1 MAVPFS
7 LPGRRTSHQSLRCIR
22 SIRGAAISTLCG
34 GCPSPCNESENDV
47 MSESLPPV
55 INQPSPA
62 SAQTIPGQIPA
73 VQTLGL
79 TRTYGTMMALNA
91 LDLTV
96 QQGDLFGFIGS
107 NGAGKTTTLRILAT
121 FLAPTAGQALVLG
134 HDVGRDADAVR
145 HVIGYMPDFF
155 GVYKDME
162 VTEYLDFF
170 GACYKIPTAQREKTV
185 NDVLELVGLSE
196 KKGALIGA
204 LSRGMQQ
211 RLGLARVLIHDPQL
225 LLLDEPASGLDPR
238 ARIEMMAILQELQ
251 RLGKTIIISSHILSE
266 LQTLC
271 NRVAIIEKGK
281 LIYSGPVQG
290 VRDQMAQG
298 RVVWV
303 RVSSDQPHAIQLLK
317 TRPEVSEVS
326 TVDGEIK
333 ITLSNHDIDHSI
345 IADVLVRGGARL
357 IELRED
363 EIGLEEVFMR
373 VTRGE
378 TQ

>member
-1 MAVPFS
+1 MNA
-7 LPGRRTSHQSLRCIR
+7 
-22 SIRGAAISTLCG
+22 
-34 GCPSPCNESENDV
+34 
-47 MSESLPPV
+47 PP
-55 INQPSPA
+55 
-62 SAQTIPGQIPA
+62 IPA
-73 VQTLGL
+73 VQTHGL
-79 TRTYGTMMALNA
+79 TRMYGAIAALSGM
-91 LDLTV
+91 DLTV
-96 QQGDLFGFIGS
+96 NKGDLFGFIGS

-121 FLAPTAGQALVLG
+121 FLAPSSGTATILG
-134 HDVGRDADAVR
+134 HDVVADADAVR

-185 NDVLELVGLSE
+185 NDVLELVGLTE
-196 KKGALIGA
+196 KRGALIGA

-271 NRVAIIEKGK
+271 NRVAIIERGK

-290 VRDQMAQG
+290 VRDQMASGQIY
-298 RVVWV
+298 WV
-303 RVSSDQPHAIQLLK
+303 TVKSDQIQAVELLK
-317 TRPEVSEVS
+317 GRPEISEVG
-326 TVDGEIK
+326 TVDSEIK
-333 ITLSNHDIDHSI
+333 VTLAGENVDHSVV
-345 IADVLVRGGARL
+345 ADVLVRGG
-357 IELRED
+357 
-363 EIGLEEVFMR
+363 
-373 VTRGE
+373 
-378 TQ
+378 

>member
-1 MAVPFS
+1 M
-7 LPGRRTSHQSLRCIR
+7 
-22 SIRGAAISTLCG
+22 
-34 GCPSPCNESENDV
+34 NE
-47 MSESLPPV
+47 PP
-55 INQPSPA
+55 
-62 SAQTIPGQIPA
+62 IPA
-73 VQTLGL
+73 VQTFGL
-79 TRTYGTMMALNA
+79 TRMYGAIA
-91 LDLTV
+91 AVYKLDLTV
-96 QQGDLFGFIGS
+96 NKGDLFGFIGS

-121 FLAPTAGQALVLG
+121 FLAPSAGTARILGQ
-134 HDVGRDADAVR
+134 DVVAEADAVR

-185 NDVLELVGLSE
+185 NDVLELVGLTE
-196 KKGALIGA
+196 KKGSLIGA

-271 NRVAIIEKGK
+271 NRVGIIEKGR

-290 VRDQMAQG
+290 VRDQVSHGRVDVGPRFQRPGPGHGPAQG
-298 RVVWV
+298 AKGVCG
-303 RVSSDQPHAIQLLK
+303 SSRHRWRDQGDPGRSRRRAQPGGGCPRSRRRE
-317 TRPEVSEVS
+317 TRR
-326 TVDGEIK
+326 T
-333 ITLSNHDIDHSI
+333 
-345 IADVLVRGGARL
+345 ARG
-357 IELRED
+357 
-363 EIGLEEVFMR
+363 
-373 VTRGE
+373 
-378 TQ
+378 

>member
-1 MAVPFS
+1 
-7 LPGRRTSHQSLRCIR
+7 
-22 SIRGAAISTLCG
+22 
-34 GCPSPCNESENDV
+34 
-47 MSESLPPV
+47 MSATPPL
-55 INQPSPA
+55 
-62 SAQTIPGQIPA
+62 PA
-73 VQTLGL
+73 VQTIGL
-79 TRTYGTMMALNA
+79 TRTYGQMVALNS

-96 QQGDLFGFIGS
+96 FKGDLFGFIGS

-121 FLAPTAGQALVLG
+121 FLAPTSGQAIVLG
-134 HDVGRDADAVR
+134 HDVVRQADAVR

-196 KKGALIGA
+196 KKGTLIGA

-211 RLGLARVLIHDPQL
+211 RLGLARVLIHDPQV

-251 RLGKTIIISSHILSE
+251 RMGKTIIISSHILSE

-290 VRDQMAQG
+290 VRDQMATG
-298 RVVWV
+298 RIVWV
-303 RVSSDQPHAIQLLK
+303 RVRSDQEKAIELLK
-317 TRPEVSEVS
+317 ARSEVTEAVAS
-326 TVDGEIK
+326 DGQIK
-333 ITLSNHDIDHSI
+333 VTLADHESDHSI
-345 IADVLVRGGARL
+345 VAEALVQGGARVL
-357 IELRED
+357 EVRED
-363 EIGLEEVFMR
+363 ELGLEEVFLR

>member
-1 MAVPFS
+1 MSNP
-7 LPGRRTSHQSLRCIR
+7 TQS
-22 SIRGAAISTLCG
+22 
-34 GCPSPCNESENDV
+34 
-47 MSESLPPV
+47 
-55 INQPSPA
+55 
-62 SAQTIPGQIPA
+62 QTPA
-73 VQTLGL
+73 VQTTDL
-79 TRTYGTMMALNA
+79 TRMYGNMVALSS
-91 LDLTV
+91 LTLTV
-96 QQGDLFGFIGS
+96 NRGDLFGFIGS

-121 FLAPTAGQALVLG
+121 FLAPSGGKAEVLG
-134 HDVGRDADAVR
+134 HNVVHDADRVR
-145 HVIGYMPDFF
+145 HIIGYMPDFF

-170 GACYKIPTAQREKTV
+170 GACYKIPAVQREKTV
-185 NDVLELVGLSE
+185 NDVLELVGLTE

-290 VRDQMAQG
+290 VREQM
-298 RVVWV
+298 
-303 RVSSDQPHAIQLLK
+303 SSGQIYWIKVGSDPLEAIALLK
-317 TRPEVSEVS
+317 ARPEVAEVEQ
-326 TVDGEIK
+326 VDGQMKVTCTGPE
-333 ITLSNHDIDHSI
+333 TDPSVL
-345 IADVLVRGGARL
+345 AEALVRGGVKL
-357 IELRED
+357 TGLWED
-363 EIGLEEVFMR
+363 EVGLEEVFMR

>member
-1 MAVPFS
+1 MA
-7 LPGRRTSHQSLRCIR
+7 ID
-22 SIRGAAISTLCG
+22 A
-34 GCPSPCNESENDV
+34 
-47 MSESLPPV
+47 PPTV
-55 INQPSPA
+55 
-62 SAQTIPGQIPA
+62 PA
-73 VQTLGL
+73 VQTTDL
-79 TRTYGTMMALNA
+79 TRLYGSMVALSN
-91 LDLTV
+91 LNLTV
-96 QQGDLFGFIGS
+96 NRGDLFGFIGS

-121 FLAPTAGQALVLG
+121 FLAPSSGKAEVLG
-134 HDVGRDADAVR
+134 HDVVKDADAVR
-145 HVIGYMPDFF
+145 HTIGYMPDFF

-170 GACYKIPTAQREKTV
+170 GACYKIPSAQREKTV
-185 NDVLELVGLSE
+185 NDVLELVGLTE
-196 KKGALIGA
+196 KRGALIGA

-281 LIYSGPVQG
+281 LIYAGPVQG
-290 VRDQMAQG
+290 VRDQMSNGQVYWVTVGSDSSKALEILKSRKEVQEVVPSDGQLKVTFGNDVDPAFLAEALVQG
-298 RVVWV
+298 GV
-303 RVSSDQPHAIQLLK
+303 R
-317 TRPEVSEVS
+317 
-326 TVDGEIK
+326 IK
-333 ITLSNHDIDHSI
+333 GLW
-345 IADVLVRGGARL
+345 
-357 IELRED
+357 ED
-363 EIGLEEVFMR
+363 ELGLEEVFLR

>member
-1 MAVPFS
+1 MTDSA
-7 LPGRRTSHQSLRCIR
+7 
-22 SIRGAAISTLCG
+22 
-34 GCPSPCNESENDV
+34 
-47 MSESLPPV
+47 PP
-55 INQPSPA
+55 
-62 SAQTIPGQIPA
+62 IPA
-73 VQTLGL
+73 VETKGL
-79 TRTYGTMMALNA
+79 TRMYGSIAALYG

-96 QQGDLFGFIGS
+96 NKGYLFGFIGS
-107 NGAGKTTTLRILAT
+107 NGAGKTTTLRILST
-121 FLAPTAGQALVLG
+121 FLAPSAGTAIILG
-134 HDVGRDADAVR
+134 HDVVKHADAVR

-185 NDVLELVGLSE
+185 NDVLELVGLTE

-238 ARIEMMAILQELQ
+238 ARIEVMAILQELQ

-266 LQTLC
+266 LQNLC

-290 VRDQMAQG
+290 VRDQMATGLVYWVTIIGDSARAIEVLKG
-298 RVVWV
+298 R
-303 RVSSDQPHAIQLLK
+303 AEI
-317 TRPEVSEVS
+317 TEVSP
-326 TVDGEIK
+326 VDGEIK
-333 ITLSNHDIDHSI
+333 VTLASHDIDHSI
-345 IADVLVRGGARL
+345 VAEVLVRGGAKL

>member
-1 MAVPFS
+1 M
-7 LPGRRTSHQSLRCIR
+7 
-22 SIRGAAISTLCG
+22 
-34 GCPSPCNESENDV
+34 ENV
-47 MSESLPPV
+47 PPV
-55 INQPSPA
+55 
-62 SAQTIPGQIPA
+62 PA
-73 VQTLGL
+73 VQTIGL
-79 TRTYGTMMALNA
+79 TRSYGAMVALNA
-91 LDLTV
+91 LDLTINR
-96 QQGDLFGFIGS
+96 GDLFGFIGS

-121 FLAPTAGQALVLG
+121 FLTPSAGQARVLG
-134 HDVGRDADAVR
+134 HDVVRDADAVR
-145 HVIGYMPDFF
+145 HIIGYMPDFF

-170 GACYKIPTAQREKTV
+170 GACYKIPSAQREKTV

-196 KKGALIGA
+196 KKGSLIGA

-211 RLGLARVLIHDPQL
+211 RLGLARVLIHDPQV

-290 VRDQMAQG
+290 VRDQLSTG

-303 RVSSDQPHAIQLLK
+303 KVSSDQAAALDLLK
-317 TRPEVSEVS
+317 VRPEVSEAVAL
-326 TVDGEIK
+326 DGQIK
-333 ITLSNHDIDHSI
+333 VTLVNHETDHSI
-345 IADVLVRGGARL
+345 VADALVRGGAKVVA
-357 IELRED
+357 LRED
-363 EIGLEEVFMR
+363 ELGLEEVFLR

>member
-1 MAVPFS
+1 MDA
-7 LPGRRTSHQSLRCIR
+7 
-22 SIRGAAISTLCG
+22 
-34 GCPSPCNESENDV
+34 
-47 MSESLPPV
+47 PP
-55 INQPSPA
+55 
-62 SAQTIPGQIPA
+62 IPA
-73 VQTLGL
+73 VVTIGL
-79 TRTYGTMMALNA
+79 TRHYGAITALNS
-91 LDLTV
+91 LDLTIN
-96 QQGDLFGFIGS
+96 QGDLFGFIGS

-121 FLAPTAGQALVLG
+121 FLAPSAGTAKILG
-134 HDVGRDADAVR
+134 FDVVREADAVR
-145 HVIGYMPDFF
+145 HIIGYMPDFF

-185 NDVLELVGLSE
+185 GDVLELVGLSE
-196 KKGALIGA
+196 KRGSIIGA

-211 RLGLARVLIHDPQL
+211 RLGLARVLIHDPRL

-290 VRDQMAQG
+290 VRDQMAG
-298 RVVWV
+298 RLTYWV
-303 RVSSDQPHAIQLLK
+303 LPAGDPAPAIAALK
-317 TRPEVSEVS
+317 AIPTVADAVAVDGQVKVTFANPEV
-326 TVDGEIK
+326 DP
-333 ITLSNHDIDHSI
+333 SI
-345 IADVLVRGGARL
+345 LAVALVQGGVKFTGL
-357 IELRED
+357 WED
-363 EIGLEEVFMR
+363 ELGLEEVFLR

>member
-1 MAVPFS
+1 MNA
-7 LPGRRTSHQSLRCIR
+7 
-22 SIRGAAISTLCG
+22 
-34 GCPSPCNESENDV
+34 
-47 MSESLPPV
+47 PP
-55 INQPSPA
+55 
-62 SAQTIPGQIPA
+62 IPA
-73 VQTLGL
+73 VQTNGL
-79 TRTYGTMMALNA
+79 TRNYGATLALNA
-91 LDLTV
+91 LDLTIHR
-96 QQGDLFGFIGS
+96 GDLFGFIGS

-121 FLAPTAGQALVLG
+121 FLAPSAGQAIVLG
-134 HDVGRDADAVR
+134 HDVVRDADAVR

-271 NRVAIIEKGK
+271 NRVAIIEKGR

-290 VRDQMAQG
+290 VRDQMQNG
-298 RVVWV
+298 QVYWV
-303 RVSSDQPHAIQLLK
+303 TVSGDSVKALEILK
-317 TRPEVSEVS
+317 ARPEIADV
-326 TVDGEIK
+326 TAVDGELK
-333 ITLSNHDIDHSI
+333 VTLTSHETDHSI
-345 IADVLVRGGARL
+345 VADILVRGGAKL

-363 EIGLEEVFMR
+363 EIGLEEVFLR

-378 TQ
+378 T

>member
-1 MAVPFS
+1 MP
-7 LPGRRTSHQSLRCIR
+7 
-22 SIRGAAISTLCG
+22 
-34 GCPSPCNESENDV
+34 ESA
-47 MSESLPPV
+47 LPP
-55 INQPSPA
+55 QA
-62 SAQTIPGQIPA
+62 A
-73 VQTLGL
+73 VQTHGL
-79 TRTYGTMMALNA
+79 TRMYGSLAALSG

-96 QQGDLFGFIGS
+96 NKGDLFGFIGS

-121 FLAPTAGQALVLG
+121 FLTPSAGSALVLG
-134 HDVGRDADAVR
+134 NDVVRQADAVR

-170 GACYKIPTAQREKTV
+170 GACYKIPTAKREQTV
-185 NDVLELVGLSE
+185 KDVLELVGLSE
-196 KKGALIGA
+196 KRGALIGA

-211 RLGLARVLIHDPQL
+211 RIGLARVLIHDPQV

-251 RLGKTIIISSHILSE
+251 RMGKTIIISSHILSE

-290 VRDQMAQG
+290 VREQVSTGKVM
-298 RVVWV
+298 WV
-303 RVSSDQPHAIQLLK
+303 RVTSDPAQATELLK
-317 TRPEVSEVS
+317 TRPEVTEVEP
-326 TVDGEIK
+326 VDGELK
-333 ITLSNHDIDHSI
+333 ITLASHDVDHSLV
-345 IADVLVRGGARL
+345 ADVLVRGGAKL
-357 IELRED
+357 VELRED
-363 EIGLEEVFMR
+363 EIGLEEVFLR
-373 VTRGE
+373 VTRGD

>member
-1 MAVPFS
+1 
-7 LPGRRTSHQSLRCIR
+7 
-22 SIRGAAISTLCG
+22 
-34 GCPSPCNESENDV
+34 
-47 MSESLPPV
+47 MSSAPPV
-55 INQPSPA
+55 
-62 SAQTIPGQIPA
+62 PA
-73 VQTLGL
+73 VQTFGL
-79 TRTYGTMMALNA
+79 TRLYGTLTALNG

-96 QQGDLFGFIGS
+96 NTGDLFGFIGS

-121 FLAPTAGQALVLG
+121 FLTPSAGRAEVLG
-134 HDVGRDADAVR
+134 HDVVLGADAVR

-170 GACYKIPTAQREKTV
+170 GACYKIPTRQREKTV

-196 KKGALIGA
+196 KRGTLIGA

-211 RLGLARVLIHDPQL
+211 RLGLARVLIHDPKV

-251 RLGKTIIISSHILSE
+251 RMGKTIIISSHILSE

-290 VRDQMAQG
+290 VRDQMSSG
-298 RVVWV
+298 LVYWV
-303 RVSSDQPHAIQLLK
+303 RVSSDSDQAVELLK
-317 TRPEVSEVS
+317 ARPEVAEV
-326 TVDGEIK
+326 TPADGRLRV
-333 ITLSNHDIDHSI
+333 TLVNHDTDPSCV
-345 IADVLVRGGARL
+345 AEALVKGGARL
-357 IELRED
+357 VEFRED
-363 EIGLEEVFMR
+363 EVGLERVFLH

>member
-1 MAVPFS
+1 MPAE
-7 LPGRRTSHQSLRCIR
+7 T
-22 SIRGAAISTLCG
+22 
-34 GCPSPCNESENDV
+34 
-47 MSESLPPV
+47 PP
-55 INQPSPA
+55 
-62 SAQTIPGQIPA
+62 IPA
-73 VQTLGL
+73 VRTFGL
-79 TRTYGTMMALNA
+79 TRMYGNIAALSG

-96 QQGDLFGFIGS
+96 NKGDLFGFIGS
-107 NGAGKTTTLRILAT
+107 NGAGKTTTLRILST
-121 FLAPTAGQALVLG
+121 FLAPSAGTAQIMG
-134 HDVGRDADAVR
+134 HDVVRDADTVR

-170 GACYKIPTAQREKTV
+170 GACYKIPTVQREKAV
-185 NDVLELVGLSE
+185 GDVLELVGLSE

-298 RVVWV
+298 LIYWV
-303 RVSSDQPHAIQLLK
+303 TVPHA
-317 TRPEVSEVS
+317 EVP
-326 TVDGEIK
+326 
-333 ITLSNHDIDHSI
+333 
-345 IADVLVRGGARL
+345 
-357 IELRED
+357 
-363 EIGLEEVFMR
+363 
-373 VTRGE
+373 
-378 TQ
+378 

>member
-1 MAVPFS
+1 MSDEP
-7 LPGRRTSHQSLRCIR
+7 
-22 SIRGAAISTLCG
+22 ST
-34 GCPSPCNESENDV
+34 N
-47 MSESLPPV
+47 LPPV
-55 INQPSPA
+55 TNA
-62 SAQTIPGQIPA
+62 A
-73 VQTLGL
+73 VETFGL
-79 TRTYGTMMALNA
+79 TRHYGNLTALNS

-96 QQGDLFGFIGS
+96 NKGDLFGFIGS
-107 NGAGKTTTLRILAT
+107 NGAGKTTTLRILST
-121 FLAPTAGQALVLG
+121 FLTPSTGTARVLG
-134 HDVGRDADAVR
+134 HDVVSEADQVR
-145 HVIGYMPDFF
+145 RILGYMPDFF

-170 GACYKIPTAQREKTV
+170 AACYRIGAAKREQTI

-211 RLGLARVLIHDPQL
+211 RIGLARVLVHDPQI

-266 LQTLC
+266 LETLC
-271 NRVAIIEKGK
+271 NRVAIIEKGG

-290 VRDQMAQG
+290 VQSQFSKKQAY
-298 RVVWV
+298 RVGVADNIDRAMELLRERTEV
-303 RVSSDQPHAIQLLK
+303 AVAELEESGDRIRVELADSQENASVIA
-317 TRPEVSEVS
+317 
-326 TVDGEIK
+326 
-333 ITLSNHDIDHSI
+333 SI
-345 IADVLVRGGARL
+345 IVNGGLQLTALEPEEMKLEDVFLQ
-357 IELRED
+357 
-363 EIGLEEVFMR
+363 

>member
-1 MAVPFS
+1 MNA
-7 LPGRRTSHQSLRCIR
+7 
-22 SIRGAAISTLCG
+22 
-34 GCPSPCNESENDV
+34 
-47 MSESLPPV
+47 PP
-55 INQPSPA
+55 
-62 SAQTIPGQIPA
+62 IPA
-73 VQTLGL
+73 VQTFGL
-79 TRTYGTMMALNA
+79 TRLYGNITALDK

-96 QQGDLFGFIGS
+96 NKGDLFGFIGS
-107 NGAGKTTTLRILAT
+107 NGAGKTTTLRMLAT
-121 FLAPTAGQALVLG
+121 FLAPSAGSAQIL
-134 HDVGRDADAVR
+134 GRDLLREADAVR

-185 NDVLELVGLSE
+185 TDVLELVGLTE

-271 NRVAIIEKGK
+271 NRVAIIEKGR

-290 VRDQMAQG
+290 VRDQMSQG
-298 RVVWV
+298 QVVWV
-303 RVSSDQPHAIQLLK
+303 RVSTEQTQAITLLK
-317 TRPEVSEVS
+317 ARKEIAEVVAA
-326 TVDGEIK
+326 DGEIK
-333 ITLSNHDIDHSI
+333 VTLAGPEIEHSI
-345 IADVLVRGGARL
+345 VADILVHGGAKL
-357 IELRED
+357 LEMRED

>member
-1 MAVPFS
+1 MEATATVSTSPE
-7 LPGRRTSHQSLRCIR
+7 PRTPN
-22 SIRGAAISTLCG
+22 A
-34 GCPSPCNESENDV
+34 
-47 MSESLPPV
+47 PPV
-55 INQPSPA
+55 
-62 SAQTIPGQIPA
+62 PA
-73 VQTLGL
+73 VQTNGL
-79 TRTYGTMMALNA
+79 TRTYGTMTALNA

-96 QQGDLFGFIGS
+96 QRGDLFGFIGS

-121 FLAPTAGQALVLG
+121 FLAPSAGQAYVLG
-134 HDVGRDADAVR
+134 HDVVRDADAVR

-185 NDVLELVGLSE
+185 GDVLELVGLTE

-290 VRDQMAQG
+290 VRDQMTQG
-298 RVVWV
+298 RVIWV
-303 RVSSDQPHAIQLLK
+303 RVTSDQSKALEILKGRKEIQEVVPSDGQLK
-317 TRPEVSEVS
+317 VTFAND
-326 TVDGEIK
+326 VDPGFLAEALVHGGIRIK
-333 ITLSNHDIDHSI
+333 GLW
-345 IADVLVRGGARL
+345 
-357 IELRED
+357 ED
-363 EIGLEEVFMR
+363 EL
-373 VTRGE
+373 
-378 TQ
+378 

>member
-1 MAVPFS
+1 MS
-7 LPGRRTSHQSLRCIR
+7 TS
-22 SIRGAAISTLCG
+22 
-34 GCPSPCNESENDV
+34 
-47 MSESLPPV
+47 PPPLSNPV
-55 INQPSPA
+55 
-62 SAQTIPGQIPA
+62 PA
-73 VQTLGL
+73 VQTFAL
-79 TRTYGTMMALNA
+79 TRVYGSMIALNA
-91 LDLTV
+91 LNLTV
-96 QQGDLFGFIGS
+96 HRSDLFGFIGS

-121 FLAPTAGQALVLG
+121 FLAPSGGKAEVLG
-134 HDVGRDADAVR
+134 HDVVRDADRVR
-145 HVIGYMPDFF
+145 HIIGYMPDFF

-170 GACYKIPTAQREKTV
+170 GACYKIPSAQREKTV
-185 NDVLELVGLSE
+185 NDVLELVGLTE

-290 VRDQMAQG
+290 VRDQMQNG
-298 RVVWV
+298 LVVWV
-303 RVSSDQPHAIQLLK
+303 KVSSDQQQAMDLLK
-317 TRPEVSEVS
+317 TRSEITEVEQ
-326 TVDGEIK
+326 VDGEIK
-333 ITLSNHDIDHSI
+333 ITLASFEIEHSI
-345 IADVLVRGGARL
+345 VADILVHGGAKL
-357 IELRED
+357 
-363 EIGLEEVFMR
+363 
-373 VTRGE
+373 
-378 TQ
+378 

>member
-1 MAVPFS
+1 MYGAMA
-7 LPGRRTSHQSLRCIR
+7 
-22 SIRGAAISTLCG
+22 
-34 GCPSPCNESENDV
+34 
-47 MSESLPPV
+47 
-55 INQPSPA
+55 
-62 SAQTIPGQIPA
+62 
-73 VQTLGL
+73 
-79 TRTYGTMMALNA
+79 ALSG

-96 QQGDLFGFIGS
+96 NKGDLFGFIGS

-121 FLAPTAGQALVLG
+121 FLAPSAGTATILG
-134 HDVGRDADAVR
+134 HDVVRDADAVR

-290 VRDQMAQG
+290 VRDQMSQG

-303 RVSSDQPHAIQLLK
+303 RVTSDQAKAMELLK
-317 TRPEVSEVS
+317 TRPEITEVAA
-326 TVDGEIK
+326 VDGEIK
-333 ITLSNHDIDHSI
+333 ITLASHDTDHSV
-345 IADVLVRGGARL
+345 IAEVLVHGGARL
-357 IELRED
+357 VELRED

>member
-1 MAVPFS
+1 MNA
-7 LPGRRTSHQSLRCIR
+7 
-22 SIRGAAISTLCG
+22 
-34 GCPSPCNESENDV
+34 
-47 MSESLPPV
+47 PP
-55 INQPSPA
+55 
-62 SAQTIPGQIPA
+62 IPA
-73 VQTLGL
+73 VQTFGL
-79 TRTYGTMMALNA
+79 TRLYGNITALDK

-96 QQGDLFGFIGS
+96 NKGDLFGFIGS
-107 NGAGKTTTLRILAT
+107 NGAGKTTTLRMLAT
-121 FLAPTAGQALVLG
+121 FLAPSAGSAQIL
-134 HDVGRDADAVR
+134 GRDLLREADAVR

-185 NDVLELVGLSE
+185 TDVLELVGLTE

-271 NRVAIIEKGK
+271 NRVAIIEKGR

-290 VRDQMAQG
+290 VRDQMSQG
-298 RVVWV
+298 QVVWV
-303 RVSSDQPHAIQLLK
+303 RVSTEQSQAITLLK
-317 TRPEVSEVS
+317 ARKEIAEVV
-326 TVDGEIK
+326 VADGEIK
-333 ITLSNHDIDHSI
+333 VTLAGPDIEHSI
-345 IADVLVRGGARL
+345 VADILVHGGAKL
-357 IELRED
+357 LELRED

>member
-1 MAVPFS
+1 MA
-7 LPGRRTSHQSLRCIR
+7 I
-22 SIRGAAISTLCG
+22 
-34 GCPSPCNESENDV
+34 ENDPNTV
-47 MSESLPPV
+47 
-55 INQPSPA
+55 
-62 SAQTIPGQIPA
+62 PA
-73 VQTLGL
+73 VHTTGL
-79 TRTYGTMMALNA
+79 TRVYGSMVALNA

-96 QQGDLFGFIGS
+96 NRGDLFGFIGS

-121 FLAPTAGQALVLG
+121 FLAPSGGRAEVLG
-134 HDVGRDADAVR
+134 HDVVQQADKVR
-145 HVIGYMPDFF
+145 HIIGYMPDFF

-170 GACYKIPTAQREKTV
+170 GACYKIPAAQREKTV

-251 RLGKTIIISSHILSE
+251 RMGKTIIISSHILSE

-290 VRDQMAQG
+290 VRDQMSAG
-298 RVVWV
+298 LVYWV
-303 RVSSDQPHAIQLLK
+303 KVAGEPARAIEVLK
-317 TRPEVSEVS
+317 TRSEVTEVSQ
-326 TVDGEIK
+326 VDGPVK
-333 ITLSNHDIDHSI
+333 VTLASHDTDPSFL
-345 IADVLVRGGARL
+345 AEALVTSGVRVTGL
-357 IELRED
+357 WED
-363 EIGLEEVFMR
+363 ELGLEEVFMR